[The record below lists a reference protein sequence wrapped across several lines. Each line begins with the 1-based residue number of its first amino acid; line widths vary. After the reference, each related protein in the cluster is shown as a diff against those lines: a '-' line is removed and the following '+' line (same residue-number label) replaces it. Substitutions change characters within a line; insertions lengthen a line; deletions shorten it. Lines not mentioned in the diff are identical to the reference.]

1 MFTKLKKMFGQ
12 TRGKSAQTAKNRL
25 QLVLTRERT
34 GLSEN
39 DLNKLKGDLYRVISR
54 YFTINRTSLEI
65 EILYN
70 NKGQSALKV
79 NTPVVPNRSS

>member
-1 MFTKLKKMFGQ
+1 MFTQGN
-12 TRGKSAQTAKNRL
+12 GKSARIAKNRL

-54 YFTINRTSLEI
+54 YVTIDRTNLEI

-70 NKGQSALKV
+70 KNGQSALKV

>member
-1 MFTKLKKMFGQ
+1 MFTKLKKMFAQ
-12 TRGKSAQTAKNRL
+12 SSGKSARIAKNRL
-25 QLVLTRERT
+25 QLVLTRERS

-54 YFTINRTSLEI
+54 YFTIDRTNLEI

-70 NKGQSALKV
+70 KKGQSALKV
-79 NTPVVPNRSS
+79 NTPVVPNRTS

>member
-1 MFTKLKKMFGQ
+1 MFTKLKRMFTQGN
-12 TRGKSAQTAKNRL
+12 GKSARIAKNRL

-54 YFTINRTSLEI
+54 YFTIDRTNLEI

-70 NKGQSALKV
+70 KNGQSALKV

>member
-1 MFTKLKKMFGQ
+1 MFTKLKKMFAQ
-12 TRGKSAQTAKNRL
+12 SSGKSARIAKNRL
-25 QLVLTRERT
+25 QLVLTRERS

-54 YFTINRTSLEI
+54 YFTIDRTNLEI

-70 NKGQSALKV
+70 KNGQSALKV
-79 NTPVVPNRSS
+79 NTPVVPNRTS